1 MYFADTPARAFP
13 GYRIGVRYD
22 RVSPRAAT
30 RGPVERA
37 SIKLKNNFSRLPFP
51 LTFHYL
57 YIRQDA
63 SRDKKYLKQVSI
75 FYSPLAFH
83 YLFRRKDTSQH
94 KNQASLFFCFRLSLS
109 LHTAKI
115 GVGSAKSSSKLGFL
129 LSPFTIF
136 APRLCGGAEVPH
148 LVGSHERDTI
158 LWINNIL
165 RFCLK
170 MR

>member
-1 MYFADTPARAFP
+1 MYSVGSPARAFS

-22 RVSPRAAT
+22 CESPRAAT

-94 KNQASLFFCFRLSLS
+94 KNQASLIFCFRLSLS
-109 LHTAKI
+109 LHHGFAEGRKCRTSSGAAK
-115 GVGSAKSSSKLGFL
+115 GKLF
-129 LSPFTIF
+129 
-136 APRLCGGAEVPH
+136 V
-148 LVGSHERDTI
+148 
-158 LWINNIL
+158 WINNTL
-165 RFCLK
+165 RFCSK
-170 MR
+170 MQ